1 MKNKTL
7 ATWLSFLGGP
17 LGLHRFYM
25 FGLRDSWGWVKAMLS
40 FLGLYGFERADTM
53 GLDDPLSWFL
63 LPILGLTI
71 AASALNALSWGLM
84 SVENWNSHFN
94 PDTEANA
101 PAGRTNWLTVIA
113 LVLSMMVGTTA
124 LLSSLAYSFQ
134 RYFESQISEA
144 EKLSQ

>member
-7 ATWLSFLGGP
+7 ATWLSFLGGC

-25 FGLRDSWGWVKAMLS
+25 LGLRDAWGWLMAVLS
-40 FLGLYGFERADTM
+40 LMGFYGFERAETM

-71 AASALNALSWGLM
+71 AASALNALYWGLM
-84 SVENWNSHFN
+84 SSETWNTRFN
-94 PDTEANA
+94 PDADINA
-101 PAGRTNWLTVIA
+101 AAGRTNWLTVMA

-124 LLSSLAYSFQ
+124 LLSSLAYGFQ
-134 RYFESQISEA
+134 RYFESQTSESA
-144 EKLSQ
+144 